1 MSEHHHGKVIKE
13 HREKLGITQAQLA
26 EKWPKADGEYGVS
39 TNYVQLVE
47 AGKKRITDQYTLR
60 KLCDILEVPRWK
72 FGLSEYDPF
81 NPRALP
87 GRGERMFNETLNIT
101 EALIKQTLAM
111 RRIAPLPEVQRS
123 AESLH
128 QLFLYFLTYMPP
140 PSQLEPRFLSLYA
153 QEQSIRGLMYFEN
166 RQYGQAL
173 ETFSDMYHTAKQVD
187 DPVLMVHALQKVG
200 VELKRANRNQ
210 EAIYALEEARDLSF
224 KASKQV
230 SAFANAYLAHIYA
243 ASEDALRFERTIHTA
258 VALAAPLKESYGD
271 GTDFVFQ
278 KMSGILLLR
287 SRGYLRINEPKKTLA
302 LHEELKRQVNSD
314 ANLWLDFRLHMYRA
328 RAYLMLNEVEASIEA
343 VQEFFRDVV
352 NWHSPHRTARGYELL
367 EELEGAGYGEVKVV
381 QEFRNDL
388 LETMSRQTL
397 PQPQM

>member
-1 MSEHHHGKVIKE
+1 MSEYHHGKVIKE

-26 EKWPKADGEYGVS
+26 EKWPKAGNEYGVS

-47 AGKKRITDQYTLR
+47 AGKKHITDQYTLR
-60 KLCDILEVPRWK
+60 KLCDILEIPHWK

-81 NPRALP
+81 NPLTLP
-87 GRGERMFNETLNIT
+87 GRGERMFNETLSIA

-111 RRIAPLPEVQRS
+111 RRIASLPEVQKS

-128 QLFLYFLTYMPP
+128 QLFRYFLIYMPP
-140 PSQLEPRFLSLYA
+140 PSRLEPRFLSLYA

-173 ETFSDMYHTAKQVD
+173 ETFSAMYRIAKQLD

-210 EAIYALEEARDLSF
+210 EAINALEEARDLSF
-224 KASKQV
+224 KASKHV
-230 SAFANAYLAHIYA
+230 SAFA
-243 ASEDALRFERTIHTA
+243 TA
-258 VALAAPLKESYGD
+258 VALAEPMKGSYGD

-278 KMSGILLLR
+278 KVSGILLLR
-287 SRGYLRINEPKKTLA
+287 SRGYLRLHEPKKTLA
-302 LHEELKRQVNSD
+302 LHEELERQVNTD

-328 RAYLMLNEVEASIEA
+328 RAYLMLREVEASIEA
-343 VQEFFRDVV
+343 TREFFRDVV
-352 NWHSPHRTARGYELL
+352 DWHSPHRTARGYELL
-367 EELEGAGYGEVKVV
+367 EELEEAGYGEVKVV

-388 LETMSRQTL
+388 LEAMKR
-397 PQPQM
+397 